1 MFGRYSSSSSPTPP
15 AAKSPL
21 ASSFSFPTPPPL
33 FSSISGSS
41 STTNGATPSG
51 APVTS
56 SGAVPPRATPVDPF
70 PTTGSRPSDLLVAR
84 CHEIKR
90 ISKMLVAYFEGLAIA
105 HQSHSATLLKL
116 SDPKLIQTPLAESTL
131 FIPAASAT
139 SSSLNSSTSGGNT
152 PIGGAGGGWAD
163 LLQQTKETNTL
174 VAEAHAA
181 LAKNLSKNVVIPL
194 KKIRPDMKSHIAA
207 LEKEVNKLIEAV
219 IKERETST
227 AILTSLSTAISSA
240 GLPLSTIASDP
251 SQDPV
256 ILKAAAATQI
266 KQQVIKENEL
276 LVAVL
281 SWTEKTEAKEK
292 DIWREISRCWS
303 IWETANSNLLLTNQQ
318 RSMMLSAGVDGVAPE
333 VSRLIGHR
341 HLETTAQLTGNGR
354 DQTEW
359 NYFQRSNFTIPSETP
374 LRSPDEVTYV
384 GRDDAL
390 TEPVKE
396 GLLDRQSRI
405 LKSWKPSFY
414 ILTPSGNL
422 HSYANSGAN
431 FASPVTSMNLT
442 LCSLGPMPIP
452 DVPTKGKALEAL
464 FTVQDGEGTKHV
476 FRAKSWEELN
486 AWWVELEKFTKPL
499 SSPSLSTSARSPGS
513 IAGTPTEP
521 SATTPF
527 SNAEQDVLEAMEEEH
542 PAEDEH
548 DGDDRHDDSDSDVSL
563 DHDDGD
569 LGSPSPSTP
578 RKKSLALGGGT
589 TDPTSSP
596 LANGNGNGNGV
607 VTTPTKPKRKSV
619 PKLTDDEEGDGD
631 LGSDIGAALQSID
644 LSNGLSAASKTK
656 DKPSGDSGI
665 PSSPPRGPPI
675 LTESV
680 ENPN

>member
-15 AAKSPL
+15 AAKSPSS
-21 ASSFSFPTPPPL
+21 SSFSFSTPPPL
-33 FSSISGSS
+33 FSSISSS
-41 STTNGATPSG
+41 SNTTTNGASL
-51 APVTS
+51 TS
-56 SGAVPPRATPVDPF
+56 LGAVPPRAAPVDPF
-70 PTTGSRPSDLLVAR
+70 PSIGSRPSDVLVAR

-90 ISKMLVAYFEGLAIA
+90 ISKMLVAYFEGLSVA

-131 FIPAASAT
+131 FIPATSAT

-174 VAEAHAA
+174 VAEEHAA
-181 LAKNLSKNVVIPL
+181 LAKNLNKNVVIPL
-194 KKIRPDMKSHIAA
+194 KKIRPDIKSHIAA

-219 IKERETST
+219 IKERESST
-227 AILTSLSTAISSA
+227 TILTSLSTAITSA
-240 GLPLSTIASDP
+240 GLTLSMNASDS

-276 LVAVL
+276 LAAVL

-292 DIWREISRCWS
+292 DVWREINRCWS

-318 RSMMLSAGVDGVAPE
+318 QSMILSAGVDGVAPE
-333 VSRLIGHR
+333 
-341 HLETTAQLTGNGR
+341 
-354 DQTEW
+354 TEW
-359 NYFQRSNFTIPSETP
+359 NYFQRSNFTIPPETP

-422 HSYANSGAN
+422 LSYANSGAN
-431 FASPVTSMNLT
+431 FASPVNSMNLT

-486 AWWVELEKFTKPL
+486 AWWVELEKVSLFFCRRFGLIFTKPL
-499 SSPSLSTSARSPGS
+499 SSPSLTTSARESSS

-542 PAEDEH
+542 PVEGEH
-548 DGDDRHDDSDSDVSL
+548 DGNDRHNDDDADSDVSL
-563 DHDDGD
+563 DHDNGD

-578 RKKSLALGGGT
+578 RKKSLAFGATGV
-589 TDPTSSP
+589 DPTLSP
-596 LANGNGNGNGV
+596 LANGNVMNGV
-607 VTTPTKPKRKSV
+607 GSTTTPTKPKRKSI
-619 PKLTDDEEGDGD
+619 PKLMDDEGEDSGD
-631 LGSDIGAALQSID
+631 LGTDISAALQAVG
-644 LSNGLSAASKTK
+644 LSNGSSSKA
-656 DKPSGDSGI
+656 SGDPSEEGALDI
-665 PSSPPRGPPI
+665 PSSPHQGPPI

-680 ENPN
+680 ESPN